1 VRVRITDT
9 FSDEVESPLRLTVAS
24 ALPKG
29 DRQRFL
35 IEKLTELG
43 VARFIAM
50 TNRFYVDRSVSRWD
64 SGEALLAGD
73 EAHHFSKVMRGRVG
87 DSLVLFDGSG
97 TYAHGIA
104 ESIQKESV
112 RVRITD
118 TFSDEVES
126 PLRLTVASALPK
138 GDRQRFLIEKLTEL
152 GVARFVP
159 VVMERSVA
167 RANESAIQRLRR
179 YVIESAKQ
187 CGRNVL
193 MEITDEVPIHQ
204 LNDLFAAETFTKF
217 LLHPVALGSVGQ
229 TTPRQILAGMLPE
242 KVAILAGPEG
252 SFTDQEVEAMLRVGF
267 QPLDLGKRILRSET
281 ACIAAAALLLTFAG

>member
-1 VRVRITDT
+1 
-9 FSDEVESPLRLTVAS
+9 
-24 ALPKG
+24 
-29 DRQRFL
+29 
-35 IEKLTELG
+35 
-43 VARFIAM
+43 M
-50 TNRFYVDRSVSRWD
+50 TNRFFVDRSVSQWNSD
-64 SGEALLAGD
+64 VALLSGD
-73 EAHHFSKVMRGRVG
+73 EAHHFSKVMRGKVG
-87 DSLVLFDGSG
+87 DSLVLFDGTG

-104 ESIQKESV
+104 ESLQKDGV
-112 RVRITD
+112 RVRITN

-167 RANESAIQRLRR
+167 RANESALQRLRR

-193 MEITDEVPIHQ
+193 MEITNEVPIHK
-204 LNDLFAAETFTKF
+204 LNDLFTTETFTKF
-217 LLHPVALGSVGQ
+217 LLHPVALGAVGQ
-229 TTPRQILAGMLPE
+229 TTARKILAGSLPLPD
-242 KVAILAGPEG
+242 KIAILAGPEG
-252 SFTDQEVEAMLRVGF
+252 SFTDQEVEEMLRVGF

-281 ACIAAAALLLTFAG
+281 ASIAAAALLLTFAG